1 MVCDL
6 AYLLM
11 QSTKKH
17 LSKEL
22 AKLDWKVEEQ
32 TDISKMILSD
42 VRRSSC
48 FSFSCTHAFNFSRLK
63 MSVM

>member
-22 AKLDWKVEEQ
+22 SKLDWKVEEQ
-32 TDISKMILSD
+32 TEISKMILND

-48 FSFSCTHAFNFSRLK
+48 FSFACTDAFNFLDLR
-63 MSVM
+63 